1 MMEIQRIAIKSLAL
15 NEGQVEGLPRNP
27 RTWTRDELDRL
38 ARSIEETPEL
48 FEARPVLAYDW
59 KDGEPF
65 IVLGGNM
72 RLTAAKQLGWK
83 DVPCIVYP
91 RGTERDKLAEIVIKD
106 NGAFGAWDWDMLANE
121 WDALPL
127 SEWGVPTW
135 KVESG
140 LTGELPSELD
150 GVDIDPDELPKLE
163 GDDNVAMER
172 IMIVFAKE
180 DSEGLRELLGMES
193 LKKVVY
199 KFTKDGLS

>member
-1 MMEIQRIAIKSLAL
+1 MEIQRIAVKSLAL

-106 NGAFGAWDWDMLANE
+106 NGAFGSWDWDALANE
-121 WDALPL
+121 WDSLPL
-127 SEWGVPTW
+127 DEWGVPTW
-135 KVESG
+135 KVDAG
-140 LTGELPSELD
+140 LTGELPSDLD
-150 GVDIDPDELPKLE
+150 MSDEEKNDRERDCFIKVSFKSPQSLQEFLDKYQSAILAW
-163 GDDNVAMER
+163 GDAA
-172 IMIVFAKE
+172 ITTHGGA
-180 DSEGLRELLGMES
+180 L
-193 LKKVVY
+193 
-199 KFTKDGLS
+199 